1 VDEDCLIGAVAETF
15 DLVAVIQ
22 ACSTYLLRLTLPFV
36 AFVPQFFLP
45 IWQCSFLAS
54 SHRFATQAA
63 LRTVSKCGLC
73 DSCCLENL
81 SVACPQLI
89 YKHVESGVRDRTT
102 SFILHAAYNRSGS
115 NYWAQL
121 RNQQLIQ
128 CN

>member
-54 SHRFATQAA
+54 SHRFSRHKLRYVPYLNVAFVAA
-63 LRTVSKCGLC
+63 AVWR
-73 DSCCLENL
+73 
-81 SVACPQLI
+81 I
-89 YKHVESGVRDRTT
+89 Y
-102 SFILHAAYNRSGS
+102 
-115 NYWAQL
+115 Q
-121 RNQQLIQ
+121 
-128 CN
+128 